1 MEEGLF
7 DHTRYLGP
15 SDGFCLIAPVPRN
28 DDKRFLNVAVES
40 KALAGHGNCYRQR
53 KKVVFSSRLKGSCF
67 LKPEL
72 K

>member
-1 MEEGLF
+1 MEERLF

-28 DDKRFLNVAVES
+28 DDKSFLNVAVES

-53 KKVVFSSRLKGSCF
+53 WFLVAGSRVAVF
-67 LKPEL
+67 
-72 K
+72 